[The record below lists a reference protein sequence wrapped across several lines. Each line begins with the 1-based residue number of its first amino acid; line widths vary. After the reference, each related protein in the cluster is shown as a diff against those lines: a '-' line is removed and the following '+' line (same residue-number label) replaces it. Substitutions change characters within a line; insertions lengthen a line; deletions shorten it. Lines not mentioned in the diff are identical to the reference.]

1 MKFFGKIGFIYQQE
15 TEPGIWVTKSEE
27 HDAYGDVLSNVRRW
41 NQSTETV
48 NDSVT
53 TSNRISVLADRFLC
67 EHMGAMR
74 YVIWNGTTWQIQSI
88 DLERP
93 RAILTLGGVYNGQQ
107 KDAEETGTGA
117 KEEGGE
123 ETGDVTE
130 SETGGFGFG
139 SDNGTEESEERPRYP
154 WE

>member
-1 MKFFGKIGFIYQQE
+1 MKFYGKIGFIYQVE
-15 TEPGIWVTKSEE
+15 TNPGIWEQKAEE
-27 HDAYGDVLSNVRRW
+27 HEAYGDILSNVRRW

-74 YVIWNGTTWQIQSI
+74 YVKWNGTTWQIQSV

-107 KDAEETGTGA
+107 KDPEETGMGSE
-117 KEEGGE
+117 EEGGE
-123 ETGDVTE
+123 ENGDVTE
-130 SETGGFGFG
+130 VEIPDFGGN
-139 SDNGTEESEERPRYP
+139 SGTDEPEERPRYP